1 MKKILVSTIVLA
13 ASYALAADPAPP
25 TNPAPAPTIVGNWNL
40 TSRACTSNAPINDGV
55 KIGTDTVKVENKGD
69 NTFSY
74 VTNIGGCET
83 TVTGTYM
90 ADGMKVDYTTA
101 TSQSCKDASPAPM
114 VETMS
119 IFYAYLSDTEAVT
132 VTTGDKAAMSCPAG
146 DALVMHFDKDT
157 GAMPPAPQP

>member
-13 ASYALAADPAPP
+13 ASYAVAA
-25 TNPAPAPTIVGNWNL
+25 TPAPAPQPTLVGNWNL

-55 KIGTDTVKVENKGD
+55 KIGTDTVKVDNKAD

-74 VTNIGGCET
+74 VTNIAGCET
-83 TVTGTYM
+83 TVTGTYA

-101 TSQSCKDASPAPM
+101 TSQSCKDTAPAPM

-157 GAMPPAPQP
+157 GSMPPAPKP